1 MHGLQIKMKERT
13 NIPKLN
19 GEVNVACSVH
29 ARFVGMR
36 IYTYICSAGAGAG
49 AYIWWRDLARRCM
62 AE

>member
-1 MHGLQIKMKERT
+1 MKERT